1 MIQKIIPIATS
12 IMLIGSSSLTV
23 YADDMLDKEYI
34 VREIW
39 SDWWNGKGY
48 DWSKIGQL
56 NYNFKDY
63 YDDLTDNWNFND
75 DRDGNWTII
84 TITATTN
91 LRVSISNGQ
100 RNIVLSVYRQKQIM
114 AESTFILTSVSLSVK
129 KKSGKSGIKCVLL
142 ILNMHLR

>member
-1 MIQKIIPIATS
+1 MIQKIIPIAIS
-12 IMLIGSSSLTV
+12 IMLIGSSILTV

-39 SDWWNGKGY
+39 SDWWNGKRY
-48 DWSKIGQL
+48 DWSKICQL

-114 AESTFILTSVSLSVK
+114 AESTFILMSVSLSVK
-129 KKSGKSGIKCVLL
+129 KKNGKSGTKCVIL
-142 ILNMHLR
+142 ILNMYLR

>member
-1 MIQKIIPIATS
+1 MIQKIIPIAIS
-12 IMLIGSSSLTV
+12 IMLIGSSILTV

-39 SDWWNGKGY
+39 SDWWNGKRY
-48 DWSKIGQL
+48 DCSKICQL

-114 AESTFILTSVSLSVK
+114 AESTFILMSVSLSVK
-129 KKSGKSGIKCVLL
+129 KKNGKSGTKCVIL
-142 ILNMHLR
+142 ILNMYLR

>member
-1 MIQKIIPIATS
+1 MIQKIIPIAAS
-12 IMLIGSSSLTV
+12 ITLIGSASLTA
-23 YADDMLDKEYI
+23 YADDMLDKDYI

-100 RNIVLSVYRQKQIM
+100 RNIVLNVYRQKQIM